1 MRQLMFFGS
10 LVLSLMASATHA
22 QQPRPSIQPQRAA
35 LGVTMSDNTPGGV
48 LIMSVLPGSPAA
60 RIGLRTGD
68 RILSIGGK
76 PVSKYSD
83 VVNLI
88 SAHQPNTLV
97 DMRVNRGGWTNSFMV
112 RLGSAGQVLAAKPA
126 TVVAQPTQV
135 RPGSLAIPDYAPELT
150 PADIDD
156 QHGYGG

>member
-1 MRQLMFFGS
+1 MRHLMFFAS

-22 QQPRPSIQPQRAA
+22 QQLRQSAQPQRAA

-60 RIGLRTGD
+60 RIGLMTGD

-88 SAHQPNTLV
+88 SAHTPTVKAPKIIQGN
-97 DMRVNRGGWTNSFMV
+97 RV
-112 RLGSAGQVLAAKPA
+112 
-126 TVVAQPTQV
+126 PTC
-135 RPGSLAIPDYAPELT
+135 I
-150 PADIDD
+150 
-156 QHGYGG
+156 